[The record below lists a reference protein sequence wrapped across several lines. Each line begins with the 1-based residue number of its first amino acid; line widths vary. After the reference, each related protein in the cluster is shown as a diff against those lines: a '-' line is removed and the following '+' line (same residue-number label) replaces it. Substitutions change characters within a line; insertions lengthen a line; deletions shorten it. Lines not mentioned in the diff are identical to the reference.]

1 MPESYTNSKILNRQ
15 SPSKSTLH
23 TMAKIF
29 RILWT
34 MIPGTFSSIAC
45 LPVCQ
50 QQKSIPSPQCG
61 TVPPGPQSSTW
72 WWADYIGLLIIIERQ
87 HFVLTGTFTSVNTDL
102 KFLHTMLLP
111 KRPSKNLQNALHT
124 VITSYTALLLIRD
137 SLPGKGSALLL
148 LLLLLL
154 ESVGLTMFPI
164 VLKLLTWGNG

>member
-29 RILWT
+29 RVLWT
-34 MIPGTFSSIAC
+34 MTPGTFSSIAC

-50 QQKSIPSPQCG
+50 QQKSMPSPQCG

-72 WWADYIGLLIIIERQ
+72 WWADYTGLLIIIERAAFCSYWNIHPCEYRLEILAYNAPSQ
-87 HFVLTGTFTSVNTDL
+87 TTIQKLTECLTHCHNI
-102 KFLHTMLLP
+102 LH
-111 KRPSKNLQNALHT
+111 S
-124 VITSYTALLLIRD
+124 ITSDQGLSSRQMECIIG
-137 SLPGKGSALLL
+137 PK
-148 LLLLLL
+148 LL

-164 VLKLLTWGNG
+164 VLKQLTWGNG